1 MHHQILEMAIYGR
14 GDFMLKKK
22 INGAWDYL
30 SFVKKKVSGS
40 WADCDTLKKYFNG
53 AWSTIWQ
60 RWPAGFSAYPGR
72 PSSVSYS
79 YLATTTAGGNMLMKL
94 YNRQSNDGE
103 ELKVT
108 TYNGTSRAFYINAG
122 ETIFVD
128 YIYTQSGNCYESYI
142 MITDF
147 QGRIYE
153 YLLSP
158 TTSNSSGTVSYTP
171 TSGFSGYLIF
181 KVHNS
186 DVYTSSTNYGQL
198 EVSKIYTDSKI
209 FYWGT
214 ETLINQ

>member
-1 MHHQILEMAIYGR
+1 
-14 GDFMLKKK
+14 MLKKK
-22 INGAWDYL
+22 NNGSWSNISTL
-30 SFVKKKVSGS
+30 KKKVSGS
-40 WADCDTLKKYFNG
+40 WADCDTVKKYSSG

-60 RWPAGFSAYPGR
+60 RWPAGFSAYAGS

-94 YNRQSNDGE
+94 YNRQSNDSE
-103 ELKVT
+103 NLKVT
-108 TYNGTSRAFYINAG
+108 TYNGTSQAFYVNAG

-128 YIYTQSGNCYESYI
+128 YVYTQSGNCYETDI

-158 TTSNSSGTVSYTP
+158 TTLNSSGTVSYTP

-181 KVHNS
+181 KVRNS